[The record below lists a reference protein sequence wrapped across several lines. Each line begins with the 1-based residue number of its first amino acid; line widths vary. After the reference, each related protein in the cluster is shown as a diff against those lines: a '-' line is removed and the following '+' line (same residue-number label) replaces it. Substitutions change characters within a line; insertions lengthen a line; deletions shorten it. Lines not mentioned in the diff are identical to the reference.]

1 MRKPKDRRV
10 DLIKH
15 SLDHLLA
22 LTFVQNRSPSY
33 PLAANIVRGCR
44 LHEEVLAGKHL
55 VHFAVFEKTLE
66 DAGRALAILSYLGAS
81 KTLQVFAKGRLIP
94 SVSSVIDVLDCYT
107 KASRCS
113 DRGAHCSKVIG
124 DPFEQRRDIVSARI
138 SFSAGSGPIQDE
150 MGEPPIDRYLFPCSF
165 VLRRHVSLQ
174 RNHPSNPHDQ
184 IQAQGVEAGADL
196 CPFFKPDEFRK
207 IGTEMRVKGKT
218 FLWPDE
224 S

>member
-1 MRKPKDRRV
+1 MRKAPNRRV

-22 LTFVQNRSPSY
+22 LTFVQSRSPSY

-44 LHEEVLAGKHL
+44 LHEEVLAGKQL

-66 DAGRALAILSYLGAS
+66 DAGRALAVLSYLGTS
-81 KTLQVFAKGRLIP
+81 KTLQVFARGRLIP
-94 SVSSVIDVLDCYT
+94 DIFSVIGVLDCYM
-107 KASRCS
+107 KASRCT
-113 DRGAHCSKVIG
+113 DRAAHCRRVIA
-124 DPFEQRRDIVSARI
+124 DPFEPRRGTLFPLVISAEN
-138 SFSAGSGPIQDE
+138 GPVGDE
-150 MGEPPIDRYLFPCSF
+150 MGEPPVDRYLFPCSY

-174 RNHPSNPHDQ
+174 RGHPSSPHDQ

-196 CPFFKPDEFRK
+196 CPFFKPEGFRK

-224 S
+224 G